1 LGIHK
6 LIFISGDYVP
16 ILQFISMIS
25 VNRPGQGVARIRIL
39 GLRFDD
45 FYLIELDMWPI
56 SIKIMEEIPGETAG
70 TWRFWCAV
78 DKSAV
83 PGFE

>member
-39 GLRFDD
+39 GL
-45 FYLIELDMWPI
+45 
-56 SIKIMEEIPGETAG
+56 
-70 TWRFWCAV
+70 
-78 DKSAV
+78 
-83 PGFE
+83 